1 MNRSSTDLLGARQ
14 DDPVEKWRLAAEQRE
29 REFAREREKE
39 KREEQRIID
48 ARSASEALLLR
59 NALEYRVAAVEQSNR
74 ELHEDLAGVAR
85 ATAETLDLLIDKCV
99 ALSKPHDDEVREL
112 RTEIANLRT
121 ALAEARGQK
130 AEFRFARERESSTED
145 LPDFLPRKIN

>member
-1 MNRSSTDLLGARQ
+1 MNRSSTDLLGARSN
-14 DDPVEKWRLAAEQRE
+14 DPVERWRLAAEQRE
-29 REFAREREKE
+29 REFAHERAKE
-39 KREEQRIID
+39 KREEQRIVD
-48 ARSASEALLLR
+48 TRAANEAALLR
-59 NALEYRVAAVEQSNR
+59 AALEGRLAAVEQSNQ
-74 ELHEDLAGVAR
+74 ELHEDVAGMAR

-130 AEFRFARERESSTED
+130 AEFRFVRERESSTED

>member
-1 MNRSSTDLLGARQ
+1 VRSN
-14 DDPVEKWRLAAEQRE
+14 DPIEKWRLATQQRE

-39 KREEQRIID
+39 KREEQRIVDTRAAND
-48 ARSASEALLLR
+48 AALIR
-59 NALEYRVAAVEQSNR
+59 NALEHRVAAVEQSNQ
-74 ELHEDLAGVAR
+74 ELHEDVIEMAR

-130 AEFRFARERESSTED
+130 AEFRFARDRESSTED